1 MKQRACLVAAL
12 AGLLTLVGPEATVE
26 GRAQRILLRTSDG
39 VLLAGTFFE
48 PARRPAPTVI
58 LLHMLT
64 RTRRDW
70 EPVAARLAAEGI
82 AALTIDLRGHGESW
96 VARDDEPA
104 GLTVMLEDVVAARR
118 YLDTRPDV
126 RHDRIGLAGAS
137 LGASLAVLAGASD
150 PSVRSLALLSPSLD
164 YRGIRMDQAARKYG
178 SRPMLLVASREDA
191 YAMRTLR
198 DLVKAEPGREQLVL
212 EQAGHGTTM
221 LFRDPALARVLV
233 DWFHRTLI

>member
-1 MKQRACLVAAL
+1 VKQGAWLAAFL
-12 AGLLTLVGPEATVE
+12 AGVLMLIARPAIVE
-26 GRAQRILLRTSDG
+26 GRAQRVLLRTSDG
-39 VLLAGTFFE
+39 VLIAGTFFE
-48 PARRPAPTVI
+48 ASRRPAPAVI

-70 EPVAARLAAEGI
+70 EPLASRLAAEGI
-82 AALTIDLRGHGESW
+82 AVLTIDLRGHGESW
-96 VARDDEPA
+96 VARADEPA
-104 GLTVMLEDVVAARR
+104 GLAAMLEDVVAARR

-137 LGASLAVLAGASD
+137 LGASLAVLAGAND

-164 YRGIRMDQAARKYG
+164 YRGVRIDQGARKYG
-178 SRPMLLVASREDA
+178 ARPMLLVASREDA
-191 YAMRTLR
+191 YAIRTLR
-198 DLVKAEPGREQLVL
+198 ELGKADAGREQLLL

-221 LFRDPALARVLV
+221 LSRDPSLARALV